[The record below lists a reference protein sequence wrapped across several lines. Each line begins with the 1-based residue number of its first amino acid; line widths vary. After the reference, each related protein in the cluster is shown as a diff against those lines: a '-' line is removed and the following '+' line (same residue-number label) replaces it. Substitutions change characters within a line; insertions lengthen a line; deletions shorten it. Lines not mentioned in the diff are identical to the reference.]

1 MNPHFDPA
9 AIGLVIFDFDGI
21 VLESADI
28 KTEAFPEL
36 FAEYPE
42 HQAAIRAYH
51 LAHQGISRFRK
62 FEWIYAECL
71 RQPLDAATSQALGE
85 RFSALVMDRI
95 LAAPFVPG
103 ARELL
108 DLLQARA
115 MPMAIVSGTPQDELD
130 DITARLGLRHY
141 FGTIVGSPTE
151 KPAAVRALLERH
163 GLQPQQAVFLGDGLS
178 DHKAAVATGVHF
190 VGRRTASAPGLWDGI
205 PLPSLFDDL
214 RPLPGWNWPQR
225 AAVAGP

>member
-1 MNPHFDPA
+1 MSPHFDPS

-36 FAEYPE
+36 FAEHPE
-42 HQAAIRAYH
+42 HQEAIRAYH

-62 FEWIYAECL
+62 FEWIYAERL

-85 RFSALVMDRI
+85 RFSALVMEKI

-108 DLLQARA
+108 DLLRARGV
-115 MPMAIVSGTPQDELD
+115 PMAIVSGTPQDELD
-130 DITARLGLRHY
+130 DITARRGLRHY
-141 FGTIVGSPTE
+141 FEAIVGSPTE
-151 KPAAVRALLERH
+151 KPVAVRELLARYR
-163 GLQPQQAVFLGDGLS
+163 LSPQQAVFLGDGLS
-178 DHKAAVATGVHF
+178 DHKAAVATDVHF
-190 VGRRTASAPGLWDGI
+190 VGRRTASAPALWDGI

-214 RPLPGWNWPQR
+214 QPLLSWDWRR
-225 AAVAGP
+225 AGAAASH

>member
-28 KTEAFPEL
+28 KTDAFPEL
-36 FAEYPE
+36 FAEHPA
-42 HQAAIRAYH
+42 HQDAIRAYH
-51 LAHQGISRFRK
+51 LAHQGISRFKK
-62 FEWIYAECL
+62 FEWIYAELL

-85 RFSALVMDRI
+85 GFSALVMEKI

-108 DLLQARA
+108 DLLKARGL
-115 MPMAIVSGTPQDELD
+115 PMVIVSGTPQGELD
-130 DITARLGLRHY
+130 DITARRGLRHY
-141 FGTIVGSPTE
+141 FEAIVGSPTE
-151 KPAAVRALLERH
+151 KPVAVRALLERH
-163 GLQPQQAVFLGDGLS
+163 RLAPQQAVFLGDGLS

-190 VGRRTASAPGLWDGI
+190 VGRRTASAPGLWDDI

-214 RPLPGWNWPQR
+214 KPLLAWDWPRQ
-225 AAVAGP
+225 AVASPR